1 MSFEDAT
8 TVSAHISEALE
19 KLKMEPKPL
28 VSIMLMRGAV
38 SEGSMKAGG
47 CDLLQRLWADEM
59 AMRRG
64 TLQIIVD
71 VSLGVSYCHQ
81 WLSRESMAFSEDG
94 VQMVR
99 QVVTNIGKA
108 DGARYLIILV
118 DTIINNIA
126 EAENVMWFERHWGV
140 FMAFILVLV
149 SNLVVLRW
157 LPTTKRRV
165 DLWLES

>member
-1 MSFEDAT
+1 
-8 TVSAHISEALE
+8 
-19 KLKMEPKPL
+19 
-28 VSIMLMRGAV
+28 
-38 SEGSMKAGG
+38 
-47 CDLLQRLWADEM
+47 
-59 AMRRG
+59 
-64 TLQIIVD
+64 
-71 VSLGVSYCHQ
+71 
-81 WLSRESMAFSEDG
+81 MAFSEEG

-99 QVVTNIGKA
+99 QVVANIGKA